1 MSVQDFHEDRA
12 ISMRAELDGVLG
24 RGQDTYTP
32 TRAVIERAEG
42 TRLYTVDGH
51 TLIDF
56 AAGVLV
62 ANLGHAHPG
71 FERLLT
77 QYRGAQP
84 RTAYNLITPV
94 LVEASRRLV
103 QSLAMPRAEK
113 LLWAASGSEAIQKAM
128 WCARHRHPDRPIML
142 ATRAGFHGKKGLAGD
157 VSGEKSP
164 NPDVRFVGFPMS
176 NDAKPADVQ
185 RELDAI
191 EAEHGGRIAL
201 LITEPYLGAR
211 GSYHPPKWYHPLLQA
226 WCRERDIALI
236 FDEVQACHGRTGN
249 LYAFQ
254 TYGVEP
260 DLVVLGKGLG
270 NGVPVAACV
279 GRAELIDALDYGE
292 GSDTFSGN
300 PEACAAVCAVLDV
313 FEQENVLAHAR
324 EAAALMGQQLCQ
336 LMGRFS
342 FIKAVRGEGLVHG
355 IEMDSPGRA
364 VACVRE
370 AYLGDGTL
378 GVHFLGPLAKQVLR
392 VSPPLLI
399 REDELRTAFGILE
412 TAWSRVEN
420 H

>member
-1 MSVQDFHEDRA
+1 MTHQVLQETHAHRL
-12 ISMRAELDGVLG
+12 RAELDTVLG

-32 TRAVIERAEG
+32 TRAVIERAVG
-42 TRLYTVDGH
+42 TRLFTVDGH

-71 FERLLT
+71 FERLLAH
-77 QYRGAQP
+77 YRASQP
-84 RTAYNLITPV
+84 RTAYNLITPI

-103 QSLAMPRAEK
+103 ESLAMPRAEK

-164 NPDVRFVGFPMS
+164 NPDVRFIGFPM
-176 NDAKPADVQ
+176 NDEAKPDDVQ

-191 EAEHGGRIAL
+191 GAEHGGRIGL

-211 GSYHPPKWYHPLLQA
+211 GSYHPPKWYHPMLQA
-226 WCRERDIALI
+226 WCRERDIPFI
-236 FDEVQACHGRTGN
+236 FDEVQACHGRTGHM
-249 LYAFQ
+249 YAFQ
-254 TYGVEP
+254 SYGVEP

-279 GRAELIDALDYGE
+279 GRADLIDALDYGE

-300 PEACAAVCAVLDV
+300 PEACAAVCAVLDI
-313 FEQENVLAHAR
+313 FAQEEVLAHTRHMAG
-324 EAAALMGQQLCQ
+324 LMGKHLCG
-336 LMGRFS
+336 LMGRFP
-342 FIKAVRGEGLVHG
+342 FIRAVRGEGLVHG
-355 IEMDSPGRA
+355 IEMDSPERA
-364 VACVRE
+364 HACVRE
-370 AYLGDGTL
+370 AYQGDGTT

-399 REDELRTAFGILE
+399 DEEELAKAFGILE
-412 TAWSRVEN
+412 LAWCRLEG
-420 H
+420 